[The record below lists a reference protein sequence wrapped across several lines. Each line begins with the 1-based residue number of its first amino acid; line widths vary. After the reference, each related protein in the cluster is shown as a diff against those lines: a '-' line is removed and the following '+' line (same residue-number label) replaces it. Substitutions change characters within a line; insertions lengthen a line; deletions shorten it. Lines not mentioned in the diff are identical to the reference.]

1 MPFGRCSA
9 ALAQLLHEKTG
20 GNPFFA
26 TQFLQE
32 LYEAQ
37 QLRFD
42 RAEGRWA
49 WDETQIQAMGF
60 TDSAVVL
67 LVAKLERLSARALAV
82 VKEAA
87 CMGGAALIADLSLVH
102 GTSRAQVE
110 VDLQPA
116 VRAGLL
122 HRQGS
127 RYRFV
132 HDRVREAAYSL
143 IGEAQRVEV
152 HARIG
157 QLFLSH
163 WSMQVIEEHVF
174 EVADHLNRGAAL
186 VTGTAQRKALHVLN
200 LVAGRRARASSAHT
214 SARLY
219 LNAAEATLDTDA
231 WDTRYEQTFGMY
243 LELTES
249 ELVAGDLDRAQALNR
264 LLLAHARS
272 NHDRARVHLLHLRF
286 CQSAQR
292 YRESLSTLFA
302 ALKDFS
308 VVFPDSDDGLDAAF
322 RAEQEA
328 VTAQVGDRRIADL
341 VDLAPATDA
350 DARLVI
356 ALLGESFISAFMVRP
371 KLHRLIVARMVKLSL
386 SFGNTEESCRAYMG
400 YAAIVGGMQGNTQAA
415 YEYAHLALRLNDKL
429 PNPRAR
435 GRVLFVYAA
444 QLVCWREP
452 IAAAH
457 AVLEEAHR
465 ASLEVGDVFMAAASI
480 SNIAVFSFE
489 RGDPLPTLVE
499 RARRGGEFCRHH
511 RIATQA
517 ETNRTFEQFARCL
530 QGKTKHTN
538 TFDDGV
544 YSEAQAIEIL
554 TKAESAAGK
563 ACLHVARQVNAFIG
577 GEHRQALDYAALAA
591 TAMQRTD
598 RPPGVG
604 QLPLVPRADARV
616 ALPHDERSRTAGRD
630 AHHRRH
636 GAAAGALGRERA
648 GQLPLPASAARG
660 GARAAGRPR
669 PAGAATVRRGDRLVR
684 SERLP
689 ADRGARQ
696 RAGVARMQGLRHPQ
710 HGTGLPAQRT
720 RVLRTLGG
728 RRQGAAARGAAP
740 VKCCAQA
747 AVQISDTVP
756 LDTLAVVQA
765 RRKRSPSQID
775 ARRAARHA
783 DAHRDG
789 NRGRAD
795 AACCCC

>member
-591 TAMQRTD
+591 TAMHGLTAHPVSVSYHLFRALTLASLYRTMSEAEQQDAMRIIDATAQQLEHWAANAPDNYRCRQALLEAERARLAGHDLQALQRYD
-598 RPPGVG
+598 EAIASSAANGFLQIEALGNELASRACRDFGIRSMEQAYLRSARACYARWGADGKVR
-604 QLPLVPRADARV
+604 QLEEQYPHLRA
-616 ALPHDERSRTAGRD
+616 RSK
-630 AHHRRH
+630 
-636 GAAAGALGRERA
+636 GAAAGA
-648 GQLPLPASAARG
+648 STARPG
-660 GARAAGRPR
+660 SICCRWPRPR
-669 PAGAATVRRGDRLVR
+669 KPFPAR
-684 SERLP
+684 SCS
-689 ADRGARQ
+689 
-696 RAGVARMQGLRHPQ
+696 
-710 HGTGLPAQRT
+710 T
-720 RVLRTLGG
+720 
-728 RRQGAAARGAAP
+728 
-740 VKCCAQA
+740 
-747 AVQISDTVP
+747 S
-756 LDTLAVVQA
+756 
-765 RRKRSPSQID
+765 
-775 ARRAARHA
+775 
-783 DAHRDG
+783 
-789 NRGRAD
+789 
-795 AACCCC
+795 